1 MRGAILIAA
10 IAAALITPGSES
22 HGAILQKIG
31 MVTAPLTL
39 EGQMSGIR
47 EQKTVVLRD
56 AKGFDAIWKLHAGDS
71 AAPAVDF
78 KKYDVVAIFAGEK
91 RTGGHGVRIDSV
103 KRTGRTAMVEATLLA
118 PGPNMMVTQMLT
130 YPWAMRAVP
139 KLPPTVRFH
148 LRKGNRGARRP

>member
-1 MRGAILIAA
+1 MRCAFLIVALGAL
-10 IAAALITPGSES
+10 LVTSGLET
-22 HGAILQKIG
+22 HGAIRQKSETIA
-31 MVTAPLTL
+31 APLTL

-56 AKGFDAIWKLHAGDS
+56 AKSFAELWKLHAGNS
-71 AAPAVDF
+71 TVPAVEF
-78 KKYDVVAIFAGEK
+78 KKYDVVAVFAGEK

-130 YPWAMRAVP
+130 YPWAMRAAP

-148 LRKGNRGARRP
+148 LRKGHRGFRKP